1 MSHYVALGDC
11 AARVYY
17 KPLDVTDYI
26 LFPIVGI
33 ACVFISLRY
42 IRTNKAVRY
51 IEVAIYSI
59 IIMFI
64 LVFGNEILA
73 SRTIDWPETYQVAQI
88 KKKPTGNILSGYIE
102 NKDSVYAIVDGWVSS
117 HFDSENYS
125 YKGWENKTRELVGVE
140 TCIHDNDY
148 DYLGHEINVL
158 EYLNWHLL
166 KRISLYGDTLL
177 VNELKT
183 DIALLDSLLYS
194 QYDLI
199 DAYLPR
205 QSTRYDHCG
214 ICIEQKQ
221 IINENLQD
229 VYMVFTNG
237 LSKFQPRR
245 ITQMDNAY
253 YECPNIGDSLI
264 EEEYQRFISECVLK
278 YQGVVRPE
286 AEREQIMNNLL
297 IEKMKWSEFVVHR
310 ELVESLISGDLK
322 SIWAYETKVWKLNKL
337 RQLKNEF
344 ECYGTMSELDY
355 KLSLQ
360 NCNFIELMNY
370 RSFSSEWKNHESGQ

>member
-1 MSHYVALGDC
+1 
-11 AARVYY
+11 
-17 KPLDVTDYI
+17 
-26 LFPIVGI
+26 
-33 ACVFISLRY
+33 
-42 IRTNKAVRY
+42 
-51 IEVAIYSI
+51 
-59 IIMFI
+59 
-64 LVFGNEILA
+64 
-73 SRTIDWPETYQVAQI
+73 
-88 KKKPTGNILSGYIE
+88 
-102 NKDSVYAIVDGWVSS
+102 
-117 HFDSENYS
+117 
-125 YKGWENKTRELVGVE
+125 
-140 TCIHDNDY
+140 
-148 DYLGHEINVL
+148 
-158 EYLNWHLL
+158 
-166 KRISLYGDTLL
+166 
-177 VNELKT
+177 
-183 DIALLDSLLYS
+183 
-194 QYDLI
+194 
-199 DAYLPR
+199 
-205 QSTRYDHCG
+205 
-214 ICIEQKQ
+214 
-221 IINENLQD
+221 
-229 VYMVFTNG
+229 MVFTNG

>member
-1 MSHYVALGDC
+1 M
-11 AARVYY
+11 
-17 KPLDVTDYI
+17 
-26 LFPIVGI
+26 
-33 ACVFISLRY
+33 
-42 IRTNKAVRY
+42 
-51 IEVAIYSI
+51 
-59 IIMFI
+59 
-64 LVFGNEILA
+64 
-73 SRTIDWPETYQVAQI
+73 
-88 KKKPTGNILSGYIE
+88 
-102 NKDSVYAIVDGWVSS
+102 
-117 HFDSENYS
+117 
-125 YKGWENKTRELVGVE
+125 
-140 TCIHDNDY
+140 
-148 DYLGHEINVL
+148 
-158 EYLNWHLL
+158 
-166 KRISLYGDTLL
+166 
-177 VNELKT
+177 
-183 DIALLDSLLYS
+183 LDSLLYS